1 MPCVPKPGNILAAVL
16 WCAGGGEE
24 TYGMLTRKEMM
35 EQRAREIYQ
44 VASRILCE
52 QGYEKASIRDLAEAT
67 GMTKAGLYYYFK
79 SKEELLFII
88 LDAYM
93 DSLLAGVAAIASQV
107 ADPAQRLQAFIRFQV
122 DLYCRDVHRSKLIIH
137 DENCLS
143 GEWYQTIKDK
153 QRRYLDYWRQT
164 LADYCRQNGLELTHL
179 SADLMLLIGMCN
191 WIYQWYDPDGA
202 LRPEALAERIYER
215 FCHGLAG

>member
-1 MPCVPKPGNILAAVL
+1 
-16 WCAGGGEE
+16 
-24 TYGMLTRKEMM
+24 MLSRKEMM
-35 EQRAREIYQ
+35 EQRTREIFQ
-44 VASRILCE
+44 VATRILCD

-93 DSLLAGVAAIASQV
+93 QSLLDGMEAIAAQV

-122 DLYCRDVHRSKLIIH
+122 DLYCRDTHRSKLIIH

-164 LADYCRQNGLELTHL
+164 LAAYCRANGIDLAFL
-179 SADLMLLIGMCN
+179 SANLMLLIGMCN
-191 WIYQWYDPDGA
+191 WIYQWYDPEGD
-202 LRPEALAERIYER
+202 LRPEALAQLIYDR